1 LEPDVSLTLNY
12 VPTSLIFGIVVDMA
26 GVVWIEQSARMELV
40 MRELPARR
48 EPLAIRELSATRRK
62 LWMLERKVNGGPWQ
76 SSNG

>member
-40 MRELPARR
+40 TRELPARR
-48 EPLAIRELSATRRK
+48 EPLAIRELSARRRE